1 MLLDIASQTD
11 KGRRKAKN
19 EDACGVYYSD
29 TPGNKLL
36 SEGALLVVADGLG
49 GHMGGEIA
57 SKLSVSYV
65 KDMLKESLPPME
77 DLGDVDERD
86 AGPFPIIRQ
95 AIQRAND
102 SIFQQNRDIQA
113 AKGEA
118 VGRPMGTT
126 VLAAIVEPR
135 KVYIGN
141 VGDSRA
147 YHLRANEIIARTE
160 DHSWVDEQVKLGL
173 MSKAEAE
180 TDRRK
185 NILTRSVGTHQDI
198 TVDTYRWHIAPG
210 DMLLLC
216 TDGLVNMVP
225 DRDIEKIFERFG
237 TAAEIAHQLVALA
250 NENGGKDNITVV
262 VAHIDPSAM
271 RMFVQRLR
279 SLLRRYGFNILWL
292 LALLSMGA
300 LGFLGGAYAQKAW
313 SLL

>member
-1 MLLDIASQTD
+1 MAALPNSFGHTLLGHA
-11 KGRRKAKN
+11 A
-19 EDACGVYYSD
+19 
-29 TPGNKLL
+29 
-36 SEGALLVVADGLG
+36 GL
-49 GHMGGEIA
+49 
-57 SKLSVSYV
+57 
-65 KDMLKESLPPME
+65 
-77 DLGDVDERD
+77 ERD
-86 AGPFPIIRQ
+86 ATRIR
-95 AIQRAND
+95 
-102 SIFQQNRDIQA
+102 A
-113 AKGEA
+113 ASA
-118 VGRPMGTT
+118 RIDRSPMGTT
-126 VLAAIVEPR
+126 VLTAIVEPR

-185 NILTRSVGTHQDI
+185 NILTRSVGTHPDI

-225 DRDIEKIFERFG
+225 DRDIELIFQRYG
-237 TAAEIAHQLVALA
+237 TAAEIAHQLVSLA

-271 RMFVQRLR
+271 RMLVQRAR
-279 SLLRRYGFNILWL
+279 SAFRRYGFNILWL
-292 LALLSMGA
+292 LALLTAGA
-300 LGFLGGAYAQKAW
+300 LGFLAGAFAQKAW
-313 SLL
+313 QIL